1 MSEYTI
7 CTAIQQFR
15 IKYVVP
21 TEVATCDPDVWI
33 RDSVTSAELNEFSQ
47 EDLGEVI
54 IDTATISE
62 DDLLQL
68 FDKEND
74 YLADWSRE
82 RKIAHIRNWR
92 DTFSDIVA

>member
-15 IKYVVP
+15 IKYVLP

-33 RDSVTSAELNEFSQ
+33 RDSVTCAELNEFSQ
-47 EDLGEVI
+47 QDLGEVI

-62 DDLLQL
+62 DELLQL
-68 FDKEND
+68 FDKENE

-92 DTFSDIVA
+92 DTFSETVA

>member
-7 CTAIQQFR
+7 CTVIQQFR

-21 TEVATCDPDVWI
+21 TEVATCDPEIWI
-33 RDSVTSAELNEFSQ
+33 KDSVTCAELNEFSQ

-62 DDLLQL
+62 DELIKL

-74 YLADWSRE
+74 YLAGWPRE
-82 RKIAHIRNWR
+82 QKIAHIRNWR
-92 DTFSDIVA
+92 DTFSDKNA